1 MSRVRTAVVGV
12 GYLGRF
18 HAQKY
23 AALDN
28 CELVAVVDA
37 DPARAALVAG
47 ELGCAAFSD
56 LAALAGQVD
65 AVSLVVPTRL
75 HHALARQLLE
85 AGLHVLV
92 EKPITTT
99 VAEASDLIAVAE
111 QCGLILQVGHLERFN
126 PAVQHLAG
134 QVGTPL
140 FIESQRLAPFNPRGA
155 DVSVVLDLMIHD
167 IDIILDLVRQ
177 PLLQIDASGAQV
189 VSADVD
195 IASARLRF
203 VNGCVANVTA
213 SRISTRAERRMRIFQ
228 RNGYFSLDFQAR
240 SLETRQLQAV
250 DTGPPTIT
258 TARADFDQGDALLA
272 EISQFIDCVIH
283 CTPPLVGGEEGRQA
297 LATALEISRQL
308 GLNPLPESAADSPKP
323 TP

>member
-1 MSRVRTAVVGV
+1 MTPLRVAVVGV

-18 HAQKY
+18 HAMKY
-23 AALDN
+23 AALPD

-37 DPARAALVAG
+37 EFERAASLAH
-47 ELGCAAFSD
+47 ELGCEVFTD
-56 LAALAGQVD
+56 IAALTGRVD

-75 HHALARQLLE
+75 HHALARQLLN

-92 EKPITTT
+92 EKPITTSE
-99 VAEASDLIAVAE
+99 AEATDLIEVARRH
-111 QCGLILQVGHLERFN
+111 GLLLQVGHLERFN

-177 PLLQIDASGAQV
+177 PLLHIDASGARV
-189 VSADVD
+189 ISTDVD

-203 VNGCVANVTA
+203 ANGCVANVTA
-213 SRISTRAERRMRIFQ
+213 SRISTRPERRMRIFQ

-240 SLETRQLQAV
+240 SLETRQLLSDA
-250 DTGPPTIT
+250 DPPGIHTE
-258 TARADFDQGDALLA
+258 RAEFEQGDALRA
-272 EISQFIDCVIH
+272 EIEHFLDCIRN
-283 CTPPLVGGEEGRQA
+283 TRPPLVGGEEGRQA
-297 LATALEISRQL
+297 LVTALEISRQL
-308 GLNPLPESAADSPKP
+308 GLNPLPGD
-323 TP
+323 TGLM